1 MIDIIGA
8 IGGTAVYALIVG
20 SLVGCSTLN
29 PQQKLTLFGTAA
41 IWGGL
46 IVTIAAFGGFA
57 PGSAG
62 PIPLPVFAFAVF
74 LAMLWAAW
82 SRFRNALIDLPMP
95 MLIALNT
102 ARIGGIL
109 FLLLAAQGR
118 LSDPF
123 AASAG
128 WGDIITGLLAI
139 PIAFMAR
146 RTENFA
152 APLTLWNAFG
162 ALDLAVAISI
172 GTLSAPGTPFRVFS
186 EGPGTLAMTQL
197 PWIMVAAMLV
207 PLFLL
212 IHLTIAMKLRSA
224 RSTTRDAGTSYGI
237 RQPRRTA

>member
-8 IGGTAVYALIVG
+8 IGGTAVYAIIVG
-20 SLVGCSTLN
+20 TLVGCSTIN
-29 PQQKLTLFGTAA
+29 PQQKLTLFVTAA

-46 IVTIAAFGGFA
+46 MVAIAALGGFA

-62 PIPLPVFAFAVF
+62 PIALPVFAFALF

-82 SRFRNALIDLPMP
+82 SRFRHALIALPMP

-102 ARIGGIL
+102 ARIGGVL

-128 WGDIITGLLAI
+128 WGDILTGLLAI
-139 PIAFMAR
+139 PIACMAR
-146 RTENFA
+146 RRENFA
-152 APLTLWNAFG
+152 APLKLWNAFG
-162 ALDLAVAISI
+162 AVDLAVAISL
-172 GTLSAPGTPFRVFS
+172 GALSAPGTPFRVFT

-212 IHLTIAMKLRSA
+212 IHLTIGTKLSSA
-224 RSTTRDAGTSYGI
+224 QPSTQHAGVRNGFH
-237 RQPRRTA
+237 QPRRTA